1 MKKKLLVLLLSTPM
15 AVSLLAGCGGS
26 GGGSSESSSS
36 GSEAEGGSE
45 AQTPAEDSSADAGAD
60 TGAAAPS
67 GEVVKLKAL
76 AILHPLTK
84 DIGEMQYV
92 TQIQE
97 EAGVE
102 IEWEIIRADWDQ
114 VKATRFASGDIPD
127 LLFNA
132 TNNADY
138 QTYKGLFLELT
149 PYINQD
155 LTPNIA
161 AMFEEEPDTKALAT
175 TLEGEI
181 YGTPK
186 FQGKW
191 PDTNTVMFINQQW
204 LDNLGLEM
212 PTTFSELK
220 EVLIAFKEQDANGN
234 GDANDEVPLDFNGW
248 FGDRKSVV

>member
-1 MKKKLLVLLLSTPM
+1 MKKKVLALLLSTAM

-149 PYINQD
+149 PYINQ
-155 LTPNIA
+155 
-161 AMFEEEPDTKALAT
+161 
-175 TLEGEI
+175 
-181 YGTPK
+181 
-186 FQGKW
+186 
-191 PDTNTVMFINQQW
+191 
-204 LDNLGLEM
+204 
-212 PTTFSELK
+212 
-220 EVLIAFKEQDANGN
+220 AF
-234 GDANDEVPLDFNGW
+234 
-248 FGDRKSVV
+248 